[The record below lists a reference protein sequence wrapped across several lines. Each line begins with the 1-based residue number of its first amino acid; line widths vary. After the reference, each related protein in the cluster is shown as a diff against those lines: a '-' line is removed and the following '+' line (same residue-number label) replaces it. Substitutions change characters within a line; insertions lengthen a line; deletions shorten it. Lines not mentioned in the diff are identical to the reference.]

1 MSSTRFVGN
10 AKELKSALNDKVDN
24 IVITDRKLALAVRVI
39 KSVTYTKLA
48 LIAGGAGVAA
58 ASFWNPVGIVSGG
71 VAGAGGLAAF
81 AAAAGTVGAAGISG
95 GVAAV
100 AVAAIATVGVLG
112 LAAMVMHK
120 DYALTIDGGA
130 KGKAT
135 TSDDKPDVN
144 GKLSFSMSLKRNG
157 ST

>member
-10 AKELKSALNDKVDN
+10 AKELKSALNDKADN

-58 ASFWNPVGIVSGG
+58 ASFWNPVGAISGG
-71 VAGAGGLAAF
+71 VAGASGLVAF
-81 AAAAGTVGAAGISG
+81 GAAAGAVGATGISG
-95 GVAAV
+95 GAAAV

-120 DYALTIDGGA
+120 DYALSIDGGA
-130 KGKAT
+130 NGKAT
-135 TSDDKPDVN
+135 TADDKPDVN
-144 GKLSFSMSLKRNG
+144 GKFSFKMTLKRNG
-157 ST
+157 SR

>member
-10 AKELKSALNDKVDN
+10 AKELKSALNDKADS

-58 ASFWNPVGIVSGG
+58 ASFWNPVGAIFGG
-71 VAGAGGLAAF
+71 VAGASGLVAF
-81 AAAAGTVGAAGISG
+81 GAAAGAVGATGISG
-95 GVAAV
+95 GAAAV
-100 AVAAIATVGVLG
+100 AVAALATVGVLG

-120 DYALTIDGGA
+120 DYALSIDGGA
-130 KGKAT
+130 NGKVT
-135 TSDDKPDVN
+135 TTDDKPDMN
-144 GKLSFSMSLKRNG
+144 GKFSFKMTLKRNG
-157 ST
+157 SN

>member
-10 AKELKSALNDKVDN
+10 AKELKSALNDKTDN

-39 KSVTYTKLA
+39 KSVTYTKLV

-58 ASFWNPVGIVSGG
+58 ASFWSPVGIVSGG
-71 VAGAGGLAAF
+71 VAGASGLAAF
-81 AAAAGTVGAAGISG
+81 GAAAGTLGAAGISG
-95 GVAAV
+95 GTAAV

-120 DYALTIDGGA
+120 DYALTLDGGA
-130 KGKAT
+130 NGKAT
-135 TSDDKPDVN
+135 ATEDKPDVN
-144 GKLSFSMSLKRNG
+144 GKVSFKMTLKRNG
-157 ST
+157 SS